1 MKIENPVDVIE
12 QIDFCQSRPVFID
25 GGYLMVRNVRNA
37 ASKDAVSKTPLT
49 SDKLMKR
56 WFAAIGMG
64 GVSLTGGVPVAQ
76 SYYGCALRN
85 SKGQTPLD
93 GVFDEYALENKF
105 RGMNRCMTAISEETR
120 YSFWL
125 AFGILPDEQIQ
136 LEQYYDS
143 LELSFGN
150 KKSLVLDSHPIW
162 GSENSPL
169 T

>member
-1 MKIENPVDVIE
+1 
-12 QIDFCQSRPVFID
+12 
-25 GGYLMVRNVRNA
+25 
-37 ASKDAVSKTPLT
+37 
-49 SDKLMKR
+49 
-56 WFAAIGMG
+56 
-64 GVSLTGGVPVAQ
+64 LTGGVPVAQ